1 MAIQNIFDNA
11 SSVMTVVSFITFL
24 GIVWW
29 AYTPHNRGNFAQAA
43 SLPFADDDNERAEGA
58 HV

>member
-1 MAIQNIFDNA
+1 MAIQNIFDSA

-24 GIVWW
+24 CIVWW
-29 AYTPHNRGNFAQAA
+29 AYTPSNTRNFEQAA
-43 SLPFADDDNERAEGA
+43 GLPFADDDNEAAEKA